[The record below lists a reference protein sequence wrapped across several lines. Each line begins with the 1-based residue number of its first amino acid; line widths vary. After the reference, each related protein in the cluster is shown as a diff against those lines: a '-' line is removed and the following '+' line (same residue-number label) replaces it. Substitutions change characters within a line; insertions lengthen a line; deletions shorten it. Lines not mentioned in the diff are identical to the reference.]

1 MNEQLQQ
8 ALTAILN
15 KTMQGVDTGVSF
27 LSNQLPDVIS
37 QLLLW
42 KMAQA
47 GIGFSIILLVV
58 VISSFSAR
66 WATKVFAKYNVGS
79 SLYMRNHGNEEEKRG
94 EIMRDEAGQLIPW
107 AVISVTVCAF
117 SWLALFVGG
126 IPMLMSMIQI
136 WLAPKIYLIEY
147 AASLAK

>member
-15 KTMQGVDTGVSF
+15 KTMSGVDAGVNF
-27 LSNQLPDVIS
+27 LSAEIPDVIH

-47 GIGFSIILLVV
+47 SIGLFLIVVFFSVSVV
-58 VISSFSAR
+58 CSLKGL
-66 WATKVFAKYNVGS
+66 KVVAKYNEGS
-79 SLYMRNHGNEEEKRG
+79 DLYVSNHGNDDEKRG
-94 EIMRDEAGQLIPW
+94 KAMRAEADRKMPFAI
-107 AVISVTVCAF
+107 ISFIACGISLFA
-117 SWLALFVGG
+117 LLFVGTSF
-126 IPMLMSMIQI
+126 LMTIVQI
-136 WLAPKIYLIEY
+136 WIAPKIYLIEY